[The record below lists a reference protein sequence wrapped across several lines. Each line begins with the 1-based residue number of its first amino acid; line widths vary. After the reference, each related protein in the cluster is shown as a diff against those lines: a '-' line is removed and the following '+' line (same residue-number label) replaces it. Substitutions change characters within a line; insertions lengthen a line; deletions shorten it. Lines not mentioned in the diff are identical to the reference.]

1 MKSQAKYSLGYQP
14 RVYPKD
20 YRAKEKKSR
29 KRMIFFILILLFI
42 LVLGYFL
49 FFSPIFKVKEIKISG
64 NRAISSEDI
73 YKSLKDLRFKKV
85 LIFFNHDNIF
95 LLTKSKL
102 RNILI
107 DRFPRILSIQISK
120 DIFKKNINIQIT
132 ERKEMG
138 IYCQAQ
144 NLSEEILGGC
154 YYIDN
159 DGVIFEQA
167 PQTSGTLILVIKD
180 YSGKEIKIRDSVL
193 DKELIAKFIELCDV
207 LSSQFSLKALDFVI
221 GNDAIKG
228 FRLDT
233 NEGWYILFDGS
244 RDLESQI
251 RALQLVL
258 EEKIKEARKNLEYI
272 DLRIENRV
280 YYK

>member
-14 RVYPKD
+14 RLYPKD
-20 YRAKEKKSR
+20 YRAKENKSR
-29 KRMIFFILILLFI
+29 KRIIFFILILFFI
-42 LVLGYFL
+42 LALGYFL

-64 NRAISSEDI
+64 GRAIGSDDI
-73 YKSLKDLRFKKV
+73 YKYLNDFRFKKV

-107 DRFPRILSIQISK
+107 DRFSRILSIQISK

-132 ERKEMG
+132 ERKEVG

-144 NLSEEILGGC
+144 NLSEEILEGC
-154 YYIDN
+154 YYIDSE
-159 DGVIFEQA
+159 GVIFEQA

-180 YSGKEIKIRDSVL
+180 YSGKEIKIRNSVL
-193 DKELIAKFIELCDV
+193 DKELMVKFIELRDI

-251 RALQLVL
+251 MALQLVL

>member
-1 MKSQAKYSLGYQP
+1 MKSQAKYSVGYQP
-14 RVYPKD
+14 RLYPKD
-20 YRAKEKKSR
+20 YRAKEKNSR
-29 KRMIFFILILLFI
+29 KRMIFFILILFFI
-42 LVLGYFL
+42 LALGYFL

-64 NRAISSEDI
+64 SRAIGSDAI
-73 YKSLKDLRFKKV
+73 YQYLNDFRFKKV
-85 LIFFNHDNIF
+85 LIFFNRDNIF

-102 RNILI
+102 KNILI
-107 DRFPRILSIQISK
+107 DRFPRILSIQINK
-120 DIFKKNINIQIT
+120 DIFKKNISIQIT
-132 ERKEMG
+132 ERKEVG

-144 NLSEEILGGC
+144 NLSEEILEGC
-154 YYIDN
+154 YYIDGE
-159 DGVIFEQA
+159 GVIFEEA

-180 YSGKEIKIRDSVL
+180 YSGKEIKIRDSAI
-193 DKELIAKFIELCDV
+193 DKELIVKFIELRDI

-221 GNDAIKG
+221 EKDGTKD

-251 RALQLVL
+251 MALRLVL